1 MDGPSV
7 ECRTHIPAD
16 LPRLLAELE
25 ELSVRTRFP
34 CDSQRDRSKEM
45 RPPCIVIRGK

>member
-25 ELSVRTRFP
+25 ELSGRTRFP
-34 CDSQRDRSKEM
+34 CDSHRDRSKET